1 MKISK
6 NILESIIRQIIREEY
21 RLADY
26 EGDPNRQFAEGYL
39 LVAQAT
45 TSRFWGEEVTKLLTF
60 TALSVANR
68 YFGPEG
74 DERTR
79 TKFSPS
85 LYHKLL
91 SKTFEGKELKSR
103 ISNITQTA
111 LEQTS
116 AYVSAEQASKD
127 LASLSIDRIIEAS
140 LRALVLHE
148 LVGCV
153 MYQLQD
159 VMGKKVSNQYLLDGV
174 AWKDIKTISAGSPE
188 QVEQAVKKMLKNRE
202 SFKNVMRHAWEQI
215 MKFVGLTHKYE
226 NSHFNGFTEIRLFG
240 FTDKDIDT
248 YAAEDRD
255 YTVLSFGDLVKAPF

>member
-21 RLADY
+21 RLGDY

-45 TSRFWGEEVTKLLTF
+45 TSSFWGAEVTKLLT
-60 TALSVANR
+60 LVAFDVARR

-74 DERTR
+74 ALK
-79 TKFSPS
+79 TKFSPA
-85 LYHKLL
+85 LYHMLL
-91 SKTFEGKELKSR
+91 AKAFEMDGLKSR
-103 ISNITQTA
+103 ISRITQTA
-111 LEQTS
+111 LEQTT
-116 AYVSAEQASKD
+116 AYVSAEQESKD
-127 LASLSIDRIIEAS
+127 LAALSINRIIEAS
-140 LRALVLHE
+140 LKALVLHE

-159 VMGKKVSNQYLLDGV
+159 VMGEKVSNQYLLDAV
-174 AWKDIKTISAGSPE
+174 EWKDIKTISAGSPE
-188 QVEQAVKKMLKNRE
+188 QVEQAVKKMLENRE
-202 SFKNVMRHAWEQI
+202 NFKNVMRHAWEQI

-226 NSHFNGFTEIRLFG
+226 NSHFDGFTEIRLLG
-240 FTDKDIDT
+240 FTDEDIDT